1 MSVKWH
7 QFWCWWVLFTSVD
20 KRYIWKSLSFFML
33 FGVHCIIIYFPVFV
47 VTILSSCHLS
57 WFLTRFVTRLKR
69 RMPLVKWEPLPFQ
82 SRVHSGYSEVCVAQC
97 LVLCVGFC
105 GRSLS
110 VALSYS
116 FWSLHCMSF
125 FDLRLLNTIW
135 YLQNVLMTLVI
146 LSSFTKLLM

>member
-1 MSVKWH
+1 MAPILMLMSTLYFCRQTLHLTILVVFH
-7 QFWCWWVLFTSVD
+7 VIWCTL
-20 KRYIWKSLSFFML
+20 Y
-33 FGVHCIIIYFPVFV
+33 IIYFPVFV

-82 SRVHSGYSEVCVAQC
+82 SRVHSGYSEVCVAQF
-97 LVLCVGFC
+97 LVFSVGFC

>member
-1 MSVKWH
+1 MTPILMLMSTLYFCWQTLHLTILVVFH
-7 QFWCWWVLFTSVD
+7 VIWCTL
-20 KRYIWKSLSFFML
+20 Y
-33 FGVHCIIIYFPVFV
+33 IIYFPVFV

-82 SRVHSGYSEVCVAQC
+82 SRVHSGYSGVCVAQC

>member
-1 MSVKWH
+1 MAPMLMLMSTLYFCRQTLHLTILVVFH
-7 QFWCWWVLFTSVD
+7 VIWCTL
-20 KRYIWKSLSFFML
+20 Y
-33 FGVHCIIIYFPVFV
+33 IIYFPVFV

-57 WFLTRFVTRLKR
+57 WFFTRFVTRLKR

>member
-1 MSVKWH
+1 MAPILMLMSTLYFCRQTLHLTILVVFH
-7 QFWCWWVLFTSVD
+7 VIWCTL
-20 KRYIWKSLSFFML
+20 Y
-33 FGVHCIIIYFPVFV
+33 IIYFPVFV

-57 WFLTRFVTRLKR
+57 WFSTRFVTRLKR